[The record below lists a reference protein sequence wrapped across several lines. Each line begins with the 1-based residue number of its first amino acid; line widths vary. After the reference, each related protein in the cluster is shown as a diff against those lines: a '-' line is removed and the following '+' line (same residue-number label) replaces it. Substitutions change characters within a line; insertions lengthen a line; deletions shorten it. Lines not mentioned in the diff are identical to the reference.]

1 MNKFTDKQIENFTKE
16 LVEVNVNIWSALCSC
31 EDLMSNDII
40 KYLKTNEDE
49 SLLKIIA
56 QKFDKLSVNS
66 DTEFAEPELN
76 DGMLA
81 DFEQLGKDINRY
93 REGDI

>member
-1 MNKFTDKQIENFTKE
+1 MNKFTNKEIDNFTKE
-16 LVEVNVNIWSALCSC
+16 LVEVNANIWTALCSC

-49 SLLKIIA
+49 NLLKVIA
-56 QKFDKLSVNS
+56 QKFDKLSANS

-81 DFEQLGKDINRY
+81 DFEQFGKDINKY
-93 REGDI
+93 RE